1 MIRKRLLFPEDIRES
16 LKRRFQN
23 QRRNWLSDRGDWPLV
38 MPLGSPTERDVAEDV
53 AGIRAWVT
61 AWSGWH
67 GAGEISW
74 EDRHWPRLG
83 SQRVPTGFSLAS
95 SEQVALVIG
104 QQPQWN
110 RACERYRRLIAE
122 WPILAGDSVL
132 PRYFDALADYEA
144 NDFERLCSLMSWLE
158 GNPRSALYL
167 RQLPVEGLDTKWV
180 ERRKSLVTEL
190 MRAVRGEF
198 EERDLFAVCGLRR
211 PPHRIRVRLLCPN
224 LRTTIGGL
232 LDFEAPVD
240 EIAALPMSAS
250 VALIVENLES
260 GLALPDLPGVVAF
273 MKLGVAV
280 GILDAIPWLRG
291 IDAVYWGDIDT
302 HGYAILERAR
312 RVLPGLKSA
321 LMDKE
326 TLLSHRNLWVE
337 ELVQNDAELPFLL
350 DHERTVY
357 EGLRSQTWGRNIR
370 LEQERIPW
378 ASALKVLEMSLIGS
392 REGR

>member
-1 MIRKRLLFPEDIRES
+1 MSRKRLLFPEDIRET
-16 LKRRFQN
+16 LARRFQN
-23 QRRNWLSDRGDWPLV
+23 QRRNWLSDGGDWPLV
-38 MPLGSPTERDVAEDV
+38 IPLGSPTERDVAEDV

-61 AWSGWH
+61 AWSGWN

-83 SQRVPTGFSLAS
+83 SQRVPTGLRLSS
-95 SEQVALVIG
+95 SEQVALVVG
-104 QQPQWN
+104 QQMQWN
-110 RACERYRRLIAE
+110 LARERYRRLIAQ
-122 WPILAGDSVL
+122 WPKLAGDSVL
-132 PRYFDALADYEA
+132 PRYFDVLTDYEA
-144 NDFERLCSLMSWLE
+144 TDFERLCSLMSWLE

-180 ERRKSLVTEL
+180 ERRKGLVTDL
-190 MRAVRGEF
+190 MRAVLGEL
-198 EERDLFAVCGLRR
+198 EECDLFAVCGLRR
-211 PPHRIRVRLLCPN
+211 PPHRMRVRLLCPN
-224 LRTTIGGL
+224 LRKTVGGL
-232 LDFEAPVD
+232 LDLEAPVD
-240 EIAALPMSAS
+240 EIAALPMSPTT
-250 VALIVENLES
+250 ALIVENLES
-260 GLALPDLPGVVAF
+260 GLSLPDLSGVVAF
-273 MKLGVAV
+273 MKLGAAV
-280 GILDAIPWLRG
+280 SILDVIPWLRG

-337 ELVQNDAELPFLL
+337 ELVQNEAADLPLLL

-357 EGLRSQTWGRNIR
+357 EGLRRQTWGRNIR

-378 ASALKVLEMSLIGS
+378 ASALRVLEMSLVGS
-392 REGR
+392 R